1 MDSRAVK
8 HWKQNPLDPFSLSAG
23 KTSICFELYLI
34 FASRASLSLCVE
46 ELPEH
51 ACSKI
56 QPQAKQKKQKIK
68 QNKSQFFKTEK
79 LPNNWNTSSFA
90 NTLARSTYILF
101 ILFTFISTTYGKFTM
116 FKG

>member
-1 MDSRAVK
+1 MPAVK
-8 HWKQNPLDPFSLSAG
+8 FNLKQN
-23 KTSICFELYLI
+23 
-34 FASRASLSLCVE
+34 
-46 ELPEH
+46 
-51 ACSKI
+51 
-56 QPQAKQKKQKIK
+56 KKKKKIK